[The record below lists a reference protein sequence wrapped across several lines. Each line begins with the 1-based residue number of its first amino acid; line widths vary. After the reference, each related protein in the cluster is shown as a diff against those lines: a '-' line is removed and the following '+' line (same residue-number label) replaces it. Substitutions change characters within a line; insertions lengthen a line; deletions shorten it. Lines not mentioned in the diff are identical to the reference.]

1 MQPLHEA
8 GRPGMPRLSA
18 GVADTPFAAGLV
30 EPAAKLVALIG
41 QEPLDLPARFLE
53 GRHHTPSQ
61 EVGRGGRREVEADL
75 GDAVGAS
82 RIAGCVLTD
91 LSRALVFADLERVQA
106 NQFPGF
112 ARLNVRRLAALSGAQ
127 HTPGAFGQE
136 PRRLSTL
143 GFEHRQALAASLQAG
158 SSQQAVGGAGGHLP
172 AAVFG
177 QAKLESPLH
186 GPPGRP
192 GDRQGQNG
200 SCGLRTQHRRPT
212 GASGQAPGVQ
222 AIRTIGQVAPAPTV
236 EQTAG
241 DPGRATRLAH
251 IPAGLRLSHQ
261 AQAERVYTAV
271 EGLGPASPY
280 PCRGTSSN
288 GKDTSHAIVRCLH

>member
-1 MQPLHEA
+1 MASPAHEAVAGCPAPSAISLMGVTMVVELQAAIQGDLRLAGSGGEPPAELDSPQLLQDGPMQPLHEA

-212 GASGQAPGVQ
+212 GASGQAPGG
-222 AIRTIGQVAPAPTV
+222 TGQ
-236 EQTAG
+236 
-241 DPGRATRLAH
+241 PG
-251 IPAGLRLSHQ
+251 P
-261 AQAERVYTAV
+261 
-271 EGLGPASPY
+271 
-280 PCRGTSSN
+280 
-288 GKDTSHAIVRCLH
+288 